1 MNSFAKNSML
11 SETFAICEGL
21 SVAEQMNKEAQ
32 SGGWE
37 GYWVCV
43 WSGESG
49 RLENLIYERGFQTLG
64 EANQDSDGIKLG
76 PDECLEIRYHD
87 EEGGMEVL
95 FSRGPTVA
103 EETDHAWFM
112 KEHYDQPWQ
121 STNWLNGY

>member
-1 MNSFAKNSML
+1 MI

-21 SVAEQMNKEAQ
+21 SVAEQMNSEYHL
-32 SGGWE
+32 SRGWE
-37 GYWVCV
+37 GYWVCT
-43 WSGESG
+43 WAGDSSN
-49 RLENLIYERGFQTLG
+49 LENLVYERGFQTLG

-76 PDECLEIRYHD
+76 PDECLEIRYYD
-87 EEGGMEVL
+87 EEGWMEVL

-112 KEHYDQPWQ
+112 KEYYDQPWQ